1 MLVIRVLSKVL
12 RSFTD
17 AGIYKPYLGPVGTS
31 CISQPTL
38 LVGSHGSIPKSI
50 ARSILVQLKEGTLPG
65 EKFNRSYLSLHRHM
79 WGGCVGINSAWHKG
93 IELGAAP
100 QVGVFDRPILGNEGM
115 NISNLISCGA
125 L

>member
-1 MLVIRVLSKVL
+1 MKYFGAL
-12 RSFTD
+12 D
-17 AGIYKPYLGPVGTS
+17 AGIYISRPSRYL

-38 LVGSHGSIPKSI
+38 LVGSHGHGSIPKSI

-115 NISNLISCGA
+115 NILNLISCGA